1 MTTAAVPQATPL
13 PLEFPVG
20 PIGQTSLASK
30 AMLSSVS
37 IRVWPASKYDPN
49 ATEEIALRHNAHKD
63 AGRYNKKLVPRESL
77 EELNKIAGEARQDH
91 YFLTLPWS
99 DEGFRVLPAATY
111 MEHTQKMRGHLARFE
126 PAISRFEAGFA
137 DLVIEQSRAHSRLG
151 ALFSIEDYPG
161 MHLQENGKMVLLS
174 PQKLLSK
181 FSFETKVM
189 PLPDASDFRVS
200 LGEEDRQ
207 RIKRQI
213 EASLQASLQIG
224 TRDLWQRL
232 YQVVRHM
239 SDRLT
244 EYNAMEKGKGR
255 KLFDAW
261 VSNIVEIVDV
271 LPRLNITRDTE
282 LERMASDVRASL
294 LVDPDEL
301 RKSESVCTD
310 TAKAATAIAERMAAY
325 MGVPPA
331 TTSGMA

>member
-1 MTTAAVPQATPL
+1 MTTAAVPPASRL
-13 PLEFPVG
+13 PLDFPVG
-20 PIGQTSLASK
+20 PIEQTSLASK

-49 ATEEIALRHNAHKD
+49 ATEEIALRHKAQKD
-63 AGRYNKKLVPRESL
+63 AGRYNKKLVPREAL
-77 EELNKIAGEARQDH
+77 EELNQIAGEARQDH

-111 MEHTQKMRGHLARFE
+111 MEHAEKMRGHLARFE
-126 PAISRFEAGFA
+126 PAVNRFEAGFA
-137 DLVIEQSRAHSRLG
+137 DLVTEQSREHSRLG
-151 ALFSIEDYPG
+151 TLFNIDDYPG
-161 MHLQENGKMVLLS
+161 MHLEENGKMSLLRA
-174 PQKLLSK
+174 PELRSK

-207 RIKRQI
+207 RVKRQI
-213 EASLQASLQIG
+213 EASLQASLQVG

-255 KLFDAW
+255 KLYDSW
-261 VSNIVEIVDV
+261 ISNIVEIVDV
-271 LPRLNITRDTE
+271 LPRLNITRDTD
-282 LERMASDVRASL
+282 LERMASEVRASL

-301 RKSESVCTD
+301 RKSESACTD
-310 TAKAATAIAERMAAY
+310 TAKVATAIAERMAAY
-325 MGVPPA
+325 MGVPP
-331 TTSGMA
+331 TTTWEMA